1 MQHHKNPIVVL
12 FLVKNSI
19 EVKNLQ
25 LATFNLQLTMTLQK
39 ELHTNARYS
48 NLLNQYGIQSIKD
61 LLLYF
66 PRTHEDRSNI
76 KNLNEIITDGQTIV
90 ATRWHI
96 IEKKISF
103 RNRKK
108 VYDIKFTDVRWDV
121 GYITIFNAA
130 FLAQQIQKDKRYI
143 IVGKASFSFGKI
155 VFRHPEVVETQSPD
169 DEERSHNVGRLYP
182 IYSELQGIKPSR
194 FAKKIREQLPR
205 VPELFT
211 EPYPESFRKKY
222 KLLDIAQSIKNLHYP
237 DTQAHKQ
244 KAQYRIFFDRLL
256 KIQLYS
262 QLQKQAYQEN
272 TKLLPPWER
281 GAGGDFLPDREII
294 KQIIATLPFTLTNAQ
309 KKVTKTIIEN
319 LHETKPMLRLL
330 QGDVGSG
337 KTVVAAIAAY
347 YVAKKMGA
355 QSIFMAPLEI
365 LANQH
370 YKTLAKVLLPLGIRV
385 WLLTGSLSKGQK
397 DKIKEQMKA
406 GTLDVIVGTHALIQ
420 EWVTAKNIQLA
431 VIDEQHKFGVK
442 QRSFFKQFDNPH
454 ILQMSATPIPRSMAL
469 AFFGEFDVS
478 IIDEMPAGRLPIHTK
493 IITNSQ
499 RIKSKPRILEKIHK
513 GEKVFIV
520 TPLIEESDKLE
531 DVTAAT
537 QAFEETQDLFPEI
550 RHHIG
555 LIHGKMKPKDKDT
568 IMHAFK
574 EGKIKILVA
583 TTVIEVGVDI
593 PEATIM
599 IIKNAERFWL
609 SQLHQLRWR
618 IGRSDLQ
625 SHCFLQTAK
634 KSWDTYQR
642 LKALEDTNDGF
653 KLAQIDLE
661 NRGAGEMLGI
671 RQSGESDIPME
682 ILTNIKF
689 IELVQQAAIELLHTY
704 PNLQWLPD
712 LQNTLLDSEFLV
724 A

>member
-1 MQHHKNPIVVL
+1 MS
-12 FLVKNSI
+12 F
-19 EVKNLQ
+19 
-25 LATFNLQLTMTLQK
+25 QK

-48 NLLNQYGIQSIKD
+48 NLLNQYGIHSIKD

-90 ATRWHI
+90 ATRGYI

-103 RNRKK
+103 RGKKK
-108 VYDIKFTDVRWDV
+108 VYDIKFTDVKGDV
-121 GYITIFNAA
+121 AYITIFNAA

-143 IVGKASFSFGKI
+143 IVGKAAFSFGKI

-194 FAKKIREQLPR
+194 FAKKIRELIPQTNQYFQ
-205 VPELFT
+205 EN
-211 EPYPESFRKKY
+211 YPDSFRQKY
-222 KLLDIAQSIKNLHYP
+222 KLMGMQETIKNMHYP
-237 DTQAHKQ
+237 DNQAHKQ

-262 QLQKQAYQEN
+262 QLQKQSYQSIEKHN
-272 TKLLPPWER
+272 PIT
-281 GAGGDFLPDREII
+281 PDRDIVKEF
-294 KQIIATLPFTLTNAQ
+294 IAKLPFTLTNAQ

-319 LHETKPMLRLL
+319 LHDHKPMLRLL
-330 QGDVGSG
+330 QWDVGSG

-347 YVAKKMGA
+347 YVSKKM
-355 QSIFMAPLEI
+355 QWQTLFMAPLEI

-370 YKTLAKVLLPLGIRV
+370 YKTLAKVLLPLWIRV
-385 WLLTGSLSKGQK
+385 WLLTGSLSKWQK

-406 GTLDVIVGTHALIQ
+406 GTLDVIVGTHALVQ
-420 EWVTAKNIQLA
+420 EWVQGKNIQLA

-493 IITNSQ
+493 IITNAQ
-499 RIKSKPRILEKIHK
+499 WIKSKPWIMDKIK
-513 GEKVFIV
+513 KWEKVFIV

-537 QAFEETQDLFPEI
+537 QAFEEAQDLFQEI
-550 RHHIG
+550 RHNVW
-555 LIHGKMKPKDKDT
+555 LMHGKMKSKDKDAV
-568 IMHAFK
+568 MHAFK

-599 IIKNAERFWL
+599 IIRNAERFGL

-625 SHCFLQTAK
+625 SYCFLQTAK
-634 KSWDTYQR
+634 KSWDSYKR
-642 LKALEDTNDGF
+642 LKALEESNDGF
-653 KLAQIDLE
+653 HLAQVDLE
-661 NRGAGEMLGI
+661 HRGAGEMLGI

-689 IELVQQAAIELLHTY
+689 IELVQQAAIELLDTH
-704 PNLQWLPD
+704 PNLEWLPD
-712 LQNTLLDSEFLV
+712 LQNTLLNSEFLV

>member
-1 MQHHKNPIVVL
+1 
-12 FLVKNSI
+12 
-19 EVKNLQ
+19 
-25 LATFNLQLTMTLQK
+25 MTLQK
-39 ELHTNARYS
+39 ELHTNARYG
-48 NLLNQYGIQSIKD
+48 NLLNQYGIHSIKD

-90 ATRWHI
+90 ATRWYI

-103 RNRKK
+103 RNKKK
-108 VYDIKFTDVRWDV
+108 VYDIKFTDIKGDV

-130 FLAQQIQKDKRYI
+130 FLAHQIQKDKRYI

-169 DEERSHNVGRLYP
+169 EEERSHNVWRLYP
-182 IYSELQGIKPSR
+182 IYSELQWIKPSR
-194 FAKKIREQLPR
+194 FAKKIREQLPH
-205 VPELFT
+205 VTELFS
-211 EPYPESFRKKY
+211 EPYPEDFRKKY
-222 KLLDIAQSIKNLHYP
+222 KLLDIAQAIKNLHYP
-237 DTQAHKQ
+237 DTQVHKQ

-262 QLQKQAYQEN
+262 QLQKQSYQSAEKETIN
-272 TKLLPPWER
+272 T
-281 GAGGDFLPDREII
+281 PDREVI
-294 KQIIATLPFTLTNAQ
+294 KQMIATLPFTLTNAQ

-347 YVAKKMGA
+347 YVSKKMGA

-385 WLLTGSLSKGQK
+385 WLLTWSLSKGQK

-420 EWVTAKNIQLA
+420 EWVSAKNIQLA

-478 IIDEMPAGRLPIHTK
+478 IIDEMPAWRLPIHTK
-493 IITNSQ
+493 IITNTQ
-499 RIKSKPRILEKIHK
+499 WIKSKPRILDKINK

-520 TPLIEESDKLE
+520 TPLIEESEKLE

-555 LIHGKMKPKDKDT
+555 LIHGKMKSNDKEA

-583 TTVIEVGVDI
+583 TTVIEVWVDI

-599 IIKNAERFWL
+599 IIKNAERFGL
-609 SQLHQLRWR
+609 SQLHQLRGR

-634 KSWDTYQR
+634 KSGDTYQR

-653 KLAQIDLE
+653 KLAEIDLQ

-689 IELVQQAAIELLHTY
+689 IELVQQAAIELLETY
-704 PNLQWLPD
+704 PNLEWLPD

>member
-1 MQHHKNPIVVL
+1 MS
-12 FLVKNSI
+12 F
-19 EVKNLQ
+19 
-25 LATFNLQLTMTLQK
+25 QK

-48 NLLNQYGIQSIKD
+48 NLLTQYGISSIKE

-76 KNLNEIITDGQTIV
+76 KNLNEIITDGQTII
-90 ATRWHI
+90 ATRGYI

-103 RNRKK
+103 RGKKK
-108 VYDIKFTDVRWDV
+108 VYDIKFTDVKWDV

-143 IVGKASFSFGKI
+143 IVGKAAFSFGKI

-194 FAKKIREQLPR
+194 FAKKIREQIPHINGYFQ
-205 VPELFT
+205 EL
-211 EPYPESFRKKY
+211 YPESLRKKY
-222 KLLDIAQSIKNLHYP
+222 KLLGIQETIKNMHYP
-237 DTQAHKQ
+237 DSQAYKQ

-262 QLQKQAYQEN
+262 QLQKQTYQSVKKQAKNE
-272 TKLLPPWER
+272 
-281 GAGGDFLPDREII
+281 PDREII
-294 KQIIATLPFTLTNAQ
+294 KEIIATLPFTLTNAQ

-347 YVAKKMGA
+347 YVSKKLGA

-370 YKTLAKVLLPLGIRV
+370 YKTLAKVLLPLWIRV
-385 WLLTGSLSKGQK
+385 WLLTGSLSKWQK
-397 DKIKEQMKA
+397 DKVKEQMKA

-420 EWVTAKNIQLA
+420 EWVSAKNIQLA

-493 IITNSQ
+493 IITNAQ
-499 RIKSKPRILEKIHK
+499 RIKSKPRIIDKINK

-520 TPLIEESDKLE
+520 TPLIEESEKLE

-555 LIHGKMKPKDKDT
+555 LIHGKMKPKDKET
-568 IMHAFK
+568 IMQAFK

-583 TTVIEVGVDI
+583 TTVIEVWVDI

-599 IIKNAERFWL
+599 IIKNAERFGL

-634 KSWDTYQR
+634 KSWDTYKR
-642 LKALEDTNDGF
+642 LKALEETNDGF
-653 KLAQIDLE
+653 KLAEIDLE

-689 IELVQQAAIELLHTY
+689 IETVQQAAIEFLHTY
-704 PNLQWLPD
+704 PNLEWLPE
-712 LQNTLLDSEFLV
+712 LQSTLLNSEFLV